1 MIQEAPG
8 PERRQFLRRLDD
20 ILEAL
25 EQLNLQERPQ
35 LPEAVRR
42 SVLAQGIVCEDE
54 PDIRALIE
62 RVWRK
67 QEPYL
72 LHLGTERR
80 GVASRRGGT
89 RRPPR
94 HQVVEGIL
102 RQLAEP
108 PRPAHS

>member
-1 MIQEAPG
+1 MQADTDG

-42 SVLAQGIVCEDE
+42 SLLAQGIVFDDA
-54 PDIRALIE
+54 PDVRALIE

-72 LHLGTERR
+72 LRLGPERR
-80 GVASRRGGT
+80 SATSRRGGV

-102 RQLAEP
+102 RQLADP
-108 PRPAHS
+108 PRPARS

>member
-1 MIQEAPG
+1 MVLESDG

-25 EQLNLQERPQ
+25 EQLNLQERPRI
-35 LPEAVRR
+35 PEPVRR
-42 SVLAQGIVCEDE
+42 SLIAQGIVCDDE
-54 PDIRALIE
+54 PDLRALIE

-72 LHLGTERR
+72 IRLGPDRRVAGGRR
-80 GVASRRGGT
+80 GPA

-108 PRPAHS
+108 PRPARP

>member
-1 MIQEAPG
+1 MVQETAD

-35 LPEAVRR
+35 LPETVRR
-42 SVLAQGIVCEDE
+42 SLLAQGIVCEDE
-54 PDIRALIE
+54 PDVRALIE

-67 QEPYL
+67 QEPFL
-72 LHLGTERR
+72 LRLGTERR
-80 GVASRRGGT
+80 SASTRRGGG

-108 PRPAHS
+108 PRSAHP